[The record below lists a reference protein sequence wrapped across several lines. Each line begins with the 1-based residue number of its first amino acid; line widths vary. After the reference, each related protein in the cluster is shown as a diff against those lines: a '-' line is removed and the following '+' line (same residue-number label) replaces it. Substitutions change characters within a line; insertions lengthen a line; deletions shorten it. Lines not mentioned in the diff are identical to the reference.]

1 MITTFTFPTP
11 YPTAISVTSLVRTD
25 TNAPVSGTTGGSGA
39 NWTLTFTEPVD
50 GLTYAYVLSV
60 TFPDGAVAPMSG
72 TIAGTPTTTTGI
84 PTVVLDFNVLQSEVA
99 SITWTFY
106 DSDGN
111 APDLVGHVLN
121 FVAWTSDD
129 GGETKTFWFRYTT
142 LTGEITIGGTS
153 GNVVTVALQS
163 VDLATAPNLLNYNL
177 NDQTTDPVGLAI
189 GVLKVAPALMDV
201 PES

>member
-11 YPTAISVTSLVRTD
+11 YPTAISVTSLIRTD
-25 TNAPVSGTTGGSGA
+25 TGGSISGSIGGSGA

-60 TFPDGAVAPMSG
+60 TFPDGAIAPMSG
-72 TIAGTPTTTTGI
+72 TIAGETSTTDI
-84 PTVVLDFNVLQSEVA
+84 PTVELDFNVLQSEVA
-99 SITWTFY
+99 SISWTFY
-106 DSDGN
+106 DSAGN
-111 APDLVGHVLN
+111 APDLIGHVLN
-121 FVAWTSDD
+121 FVAWTTDD
-129 GGETKTFWFRYTT
+129 AGETKEFWFRYTT

-163 VDLATAPNLLNYNL
+163 VDLATAPNLMNYNL
-177 NDQTTDPVGLAI
+177 NGFQGSVPTGLAV
-189 GVLKVAPALMDV
+189 GVIKVQPALMDV